1 MQPLKD
7 NDQWKIYFRDSFKK
21 PILFQ
26 KFRIFRM
33 PDKRQMGVKYEAEI
47 TYRHTGEKKQD
58 EQDKQ
63 DIRNILAIL
72 LIPFR
77 K

>member
-1 MQPLKD
+1 
-7 NDQWKIYFRDSFKK
+7 
-21 PILFQ
+21 
-26 KFRIFRM
+26 M

-63 DIRNILAIL
+63 DIENILAIP